1 MTPNAQ
7 QARLDGQM
15 AALRGNPVTDNPH
28 PMNTSFSRAWGLGWR
43 EIKEKLSA
51 R

>member
-7 QARLDGQM
+7 QARLDGQI

-28 PMNTSFSRAWGLGWR
+28 PMNTSFSRAWARGHR
-43 EIKEKLSA
+43 EIKDA

>member
-7 QARLDGQM
+7 QARLDGQF
-15 AALRGNPVTDNPH
+15 AALKGHPVTDNPH
-28 PMNTSFSRAWGLGWR
+28 PMNTSFSRAWARGYR
-43 EIKEKLSA
+43 EISDA